1 MEHLET
7 IIQDQMP
14 RPDDELLDR
23 VSRESDAQSHVTAD
37 LYTGGVGMADPS
49 HPAPARRDIGASA
62 RRSVGPAISYW
73 SEDREPT
80 RDTPVRTPE
89 LAATGTSI
97 PSIGRPGASSRRSQR
112 SGRQSPAASV
122 WGIGGVANIM
132 ADSIRSGGSSARA
145 AAGEVSRLAQLVAE
159 ATEDAPAGDAAVP
172 TIDPDTDVGA
182 MPR

>member
-1 MEHLET
+1 
-7 IIQDQMP
+7 MP
-14 RPDDELLDR
+14 RPDDELLDK
-23 VSRESDAQSHVTAD
+23 VSREWDASKATSPRTSTQAAAREWLIRHTPLPHGVTLAH
-37 LYTGGVGMADPS
+37 LLA
-49 HPAPARRDIGASA
+49 GAF
-62 RRSVGPAISYW
+62 GPAISKS

-80 RDTPVRTPE
+80 RDTPAPTPE

-97 PSIGRPGASSRRSQR
+97 PAIGGLGQVVAGLTQAEGNAGST
-112 SGRQSPAASV
+112 V
-122 WGIGGVANIM
+122 WAIGGVANIM
-132 ADSIRSGGSSARA
+132 ADLIRSGGSSARA